1 MAESGLGPMPPWV
14 WSSTP
19 VSRCLRVR
27 KRGWGWH
34 SGQKEWTNENFRSEM
49 GLVVRRP
56 RPEGQKNGRGQ
67 RGGQG
72 GIMQASITR
81 LRSWGP

>member
-1 MAESGLGPMPPWV
+1 MGTEFYTGIKMFKSDKKGMGMAFWA
-14 WSSTP
+14 
-19 VSRCLRVR
+19 
-27 KRGWGWH
+27 KRMA
-34 SGQKEWTNENFRSEM
+34 WTNENFRSEM

-81 LRSWGP
+81 LKSWGPWGAMEGV